1 LATGSEDGVERVD
14 VGVHGGSER
23 GICCLVFGGV
33 AEQVVPPERV
43 KLDYLLD
50 MGLVNV
56 EKSSRLPWSTIP
68 AGCRPLRQA
77 PWFVQVALCRCRP
90 ENKRRNSQQ
99 YAQNILSQS
108 IGAVAFGKLQRD
120 CEVATP
126 ISNFFTR
133 LVR

>member
-1 LATGSEDGVERVD
+1 MVLNELMWGSTAAAS
-14 VGVHGGSER
+14 VGYAVLS
-23 GICCLVFGGV
+23 LGGV

-77 PWFVQVALCRCRP
+77 PWFVQVAVCHCRP
-90 ENKRRNSQQ
+90 GTR
-99 YAQNILSQS
+99 
-108 IGAVAFGKLQRD
+108 GA
-120 CEVATP
+120 
-126 ISNFFTR
+126 TR
-133 LVR
+133 SSMR